1 MERYFLFGKNVT
13 SAYED
18 GDLKEVIVAMHN
30 EPWDYFV
37 WDNDSDPMDLLSV
50 YDGFDGYVEM
60 SEKDYKYLI
69 VKP

>member
-1 MERYFLFGKNVT
+1 MDRYFLFGKNVT

-18 GDLKEVIVAMHN
+18 GDLEGVIGLMRT

-37 WDNDSDPMDLLSV
+37 WTKDSSPMELLET

-60 SEKDYKYLI
+60 TKDDYNYLI
-69 VKP
+69 VQP